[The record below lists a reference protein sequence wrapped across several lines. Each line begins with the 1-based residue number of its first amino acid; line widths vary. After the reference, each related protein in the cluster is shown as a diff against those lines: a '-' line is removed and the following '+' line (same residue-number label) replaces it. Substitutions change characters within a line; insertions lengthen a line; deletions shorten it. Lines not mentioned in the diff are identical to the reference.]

1 MASKVPVVK
10 QVNWI
15 ALLPQFMVIGIIYT
29 IYGSFEIKEPFLFG
43 VITYF
48 VLAMLLRNLIAKE
61 HRQAIKMVKLH
72 QYEIAIHLFEESV
85 DYFSRNSW
93 VDKYR
98 SITLLT
104 VSRMGYKEMGLC
116 NIAFC
121 YSQIGEGQTAKE
133 YYELTLSEFPENGLA
148 QAGLKMLTSFDHS
161 DENLH

>member
-1 MASKVPVVK
+1 MASNVPMIK
-10 QVNWI
+10 QVNWA

-29 IYGSFEIKEPFLFG
+29 IYNLFELKEPFLFG
-43 VITYF
+43 AITYF
-48 VLAMLLRNLIAKE
+48 VLAMVLRNLIAKE

-93 VDKYR
+93 VDQYR
-98 SITLLT
+98 AITLLT

-133 YYELTLSEFPENGLA
+133 YYELILSEFPDNGLA
-148 QAGLKMLTSFDHS
+148 QAGLKMLTAFDQK
-161 DENLH
+161 DDIE

>member
-1 MASKVPVVK
+1 MASNVPLVK

-15 ALLPQFMVIGIIYT
+15 ALLPQFMVIGIFYT
-29 IYGSFEIKEPFLFG
+29 IFNLIEIKEPFLFG
-43 VITYF
+43 AITYF
-48 VLAMLLRNLIAKE
+48 VLAMVLRNLFAKE

-104 VSRMGYKEMGLC
+104 VSRMGYREMGLC

-133 YYELTLSEFPENGLA
+133 YYELILSEFPDNGLA
-148 QAGLKMLTSFDHS
+148 QAGLKMLTSFEHND
-161 DENLH
+161 DD